1 MPPALSLPVLA
12 ALAGALQGCQ
22 TGGAVFVA
30 ETWIGILGVLLVIA
44 IIGFVAS
51 RMRR

>member
-1 MPPALSLPVLA
+1 MPPALSLLVLS
-12 ALAGALQGCQ
+12 LAGALQGCQ